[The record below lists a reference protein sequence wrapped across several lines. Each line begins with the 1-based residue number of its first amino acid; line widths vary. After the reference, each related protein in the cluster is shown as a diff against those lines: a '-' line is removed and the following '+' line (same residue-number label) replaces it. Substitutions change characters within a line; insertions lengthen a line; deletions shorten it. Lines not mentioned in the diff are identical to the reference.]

1 MNQVAFVDT
10 TLRDAHQSL
19 WNGQMTTAMMLPI
32 APVIDQ
38 VGFEALDFMALIS
51 MDWCVRNQRENPWD
65 RIKLMSEAMP
75 NTPLI
80 VGGVLRNFGNVPDS
94 VTEFWAKKISEAGAG
109 RLRIN
114 DPYHD
119 MAQITKAIQWSKA
132 AGMIT
137 MVALIYSYSPVH
149 TDEYYAQKAREIADA
164 GAERIFIKDVDG
176 ILTPDRIKTLVPAI
190 RKEIDGIPMELHGHC
205 STGLAPVYY
214 MDALKL
220 GHRHPPYR
228 RGSVGQRAFA
238 AIGGHHPPQR
248 ASPCRLLPPDINEKA
263 LEEMTEHFRFVAKR
277 EGFPEGAPAEYD
289 LRQYEHQVPGG
300 MMSNYKAELVSGAV
314 WAISWTHCWTR

>member
-1 MNQVAFVDT
+1 MSQVAFVDT

-51 MDWCVRNQRENPWD
+51 MDWCVRNQRENPWE
-65 RIKLMSEAMP
+65 RVRLMSRAMP

-80 VGGVLRNFGNVPDS
+80 VGGVLRNFGSVPDS
-94 VTEFWAKKISEAGAG
+94 VTEFWAKKIGEAGAG

-119 MAQITKAIQWSKA
+119 IDQITKAIKWSKD

-149 TDEYYAQKAREIADA
+149 TDKYYARKARQIADA

-176 ILTPDRIKTLVPAI
+176 LLTPER
-190 RKEIDGIPMELHGHC
+190 
-205 STGLAPVYY
+205 
-214 MDALKL
+214 
-220 GHRHPPYR
+220 
-228 RGSVGQRAFA
+228 
-238 AIGGHHPPQR
+238 
-248 ASPCRLLPPDINEKA
+248 
-263 LEEMTEHFRFVAKR
+263 
-277 EGFPEGAPAEYD
+277 
-289 LRQYEHQVPGG
+289 
-300 MMSNYKAELVSGAV
+300 
-314 WAISWTHCWTR
+314 

>member
-1 MNQVAFVDT
+1 MDRVAFVDT

-51 MDWCVRNQRENPWD
+51 MDWCVRNQRENPWE
-65 RIKLMSEAMP
+65 RVKLMARAMP

-119 MAQITKAIQWSKA
+119 MDQITKAIQWSKA

-149 TDEYYAQKAREIADA
+149 TDEYYAQKAREMAKRRRGAHFHQGRGRPADA
-164 GAERIFIKDVDG
+164 GAGQDAGPGHQEGNRRHTDG
-176 ILTPDRIKTLVPAI
+176 TPRPLLHRAGP
-190 RKEIDGIPMELHGHC
+190 GLLHGR
-205 STGLAPVYY
+205 AQ
-214 MDALKL
+214 A

-228 RGSVGQRAFA
+228 RGSIGQRAFA
-238 AIGGHHPPQR
+238 ALGRRHPPQR
-248 ASPCRLLPPDINEKA
+248 QVHGLL
-263 LEEMTEHFRFVAKR
+263 HR
-277 EGFPEGAPAEYD
+277 
-289 LRQYEHQVPGG
+289 H
-300 MMSNYKAELVSGAV
+300 
-314 WAISWTHCWTR
+314 